1 MADQLSYEEAMR
13 EALKIKRSGQAPG
26 VSLQQLIKNI
36 MLPAG
41 PGQTT
46 QPQPEGLG
54 GVFAPVPVGAVQ
66 AMAGPPAKVVTP
78 ASPAPVEEGVEIKAP
93 PPTQRYENPYLLRAR
108 KMAEQLATMPQP
120 SAAATIDEQAAYDL
134 ARRKAERAQAE
145 ADITEAAKIRPEEEE
160 IFAGR
165 EARVGERLAELQKE
179 RKSSKWKALA
189 EAGFKMAQSNS
200 PYFMQALATGME
212 AGVNGYDARK
222 AKAKEEQSLLKEQTE
237 NVKLARIRAIDAARA
252 QALDAYR
259 AGDEA
264 ALKDVQSQTVARE
277 NVISGK
283 TAGSRVEVA
292 NLAPQVTLAEIA
304 QKEASAARDEAAAGL
319 ANRTDPNPPRSG
331 GVVGGGTVGINSKN
345 ASPVLGNLIKQETTY
360 AKIAADRFAPADQR
374 AAAAAQ
380 LKKIRLNI
388 AWLKASLGF
397 SGGMPAAPAGGGAP
411 AATMQYVPGKGLQPV
426 R

>member
-13 EALKIKRSGQAPG
+13 EALKIKRSGQARG

-46 QPQPEGLG
+46 QPQPEGIG
-54 GVFAPVPVGAVQ
+54 GVFEPVPVSAAQ
-66 AMAGPPAKVVTP
+66 AMAAPPTKVVTP

-93 PPTQRYENPYLLRAR
+93 PPPKQYENPYLLRAR
-108 KMAEQLATMPQP
+108 KMAEQLAAMAPPGENAGVDQ
-120 SAAATIDEQAAYDL
+120 QAAYDL
-134 ARRKAERAQAE
+134 AKRKAERAQIE

-200 PYFMQALATGME
+200 PYFMQALASGME

-252 QALDAYR
+252 TALDAYR
-259 AGDEA
+259 AGDEG
-264 ALKDVQSQTVARE
+264 ALKDIQSLTVARE
-277 NVISGK
+277 GVISGK
-283 TAGSRVEVA
+283 TAESRVKTA
-292 NLAPQVTLAEIA
+292 NLAPEVT
-304 QKEASAARDEAAAGL
+304 QASIEKDMAAAEAYRAAADKDL
-319 ANRTDPNPPRSG
+319 RTDPNLRSTG
-331 GVVGGGTVGINSKN
+331 GYGTNTTGMGQKGATGTLN
-345 ASPVLGNLIKQETTY
+345 ALIRQEAAL
-360 AKIAADRFAPADQR
+360 AKIAADRFADRGQR
-374 AAAAAQ
+374 AAANAE
-380 LKKIRLNI
+380 LKNIRMQI
-388 AWLKASLGF
+388 AWVKASMGLT
-397 SGGMPAAPAGGGAP
+397 GGQPAAPAGGGALTP
-411 AATMQYVPGKGLQPV
+411 DAVYDPRTGYRPIK
-426 R
+426 